1 VEGRSVT
8 EVDVSVLD
16 GDPDVRGSV
25 QEMYRLPDGDRLLA
39 RSLDGGS
46 VFDVGQFFRIPGSGA
61 ARNTLRHQVYVEL
74 GDPATWQALGAE
86 ELGAVFQRGED
97 VDRLLGSEA
106 LTELRVHGAR
116 THHLGL
122 VDPRTG
128 RVAAGRD
135 AAASDVV
142 LIREFPVVKPSR
154 ERLVSEHVY
163 DYVDYLRAPSK
174 VMALEHIVR
183 LGVPGG
189 SSLLDRHRRLV
200 AAGDE
205 AAATAFVTALGLA
218 GTLEPWTALPSP
230 SVEWTTKYE
239 DHDRPLSRQEAALL
253 GGVHVAT
260 LAKLVDLLLLATTA
274 VTTLFRRAGLRLWD
288 LKWEVADDGGA
299 PVLVD
304 TMDHDSA
311 RITAPGE
318 LEGVRFHVHFNKQ
331 AVRDYYRILHPDWH
345 QALDDAKQRSVH
357 DERGR
362 GFIDIYR
369 DGVAEGRYPATRE
382 LDPAFAGLQ
391 GEKYWYVTEA
401 SAGAADRS
409 RSADL
414 AVREARFYDAAGAA
428 DAFLRRNAT
437 P

>member
-1 VEGRSVT
+1 MT
-8 EVDVSVLD
+8 AVDVSILA
-16 GDPDVRGSV
+16 GDPDIRGSV
-25 QEMYRLPDGDRLLA
+25 QEMYRVPDSDRLLA

-61 ARNTLRHQVYVEL
+61 ARNTLRHHVYVEL

-86 ELGAVFQRGED
+86 ELGGVFQRGED
-97 VDRLLGSEA
+97 VDRLLGSAA
-106 LTELRVHGAR
+106 LAELRAHGAR

-122 VDPRTG
+122 VDPQTG

-135 AAASDVV
+135 AGASDVV

-154 ERLVSEHVY
+154 ERLLSEHVY
-163 DYVDYLRAPSK
+163 DYIDYLRAPSK
-174 VMALEHIVR
+174 VIALEHIVR

-189 SSLLDRHRRLV
+189 SSLLDRYRRLV
-200 AAGDE
+200 AAGDD
-205 AAATAFVTALGLA
+205 AAAAAFVAALGLSGA
-218 GTLEPWTALPSP
+218 LEPWTALPSP

-239 DHDRPLSRQEAALL
+239 DHDRHLGRQEAALL

-260 LAKLVDLLLLATTA
+260 LAQLADLLLLATTA
-274 VTTLFRRAGLRLWD
+274 VTTMFRRAGLRLWD
-288 LKWEVADDGGA
+288 LKWEVADDRGA

-318 LEGVRFHVHFNKQ
+318 LEGARFHVHFNKQ

-345 QALDDAKQRSVH
+345 RALDDAKERSAH
-357 DERGR
+357 DQRGR
-362 GFIDIYR
+362 GFMDIYR
-369 DGVAEGRYPATRE
+369 EGVAQGRYPTIPE
-382 LDPAFAGLQ
+382 LDPAFAALQ
-391 GEKYWYVTEA
+391 GEKYWYATEA
-401 SAGAADRS
+401 GAGATDPG

-414 AVREARFYDAAGAA
+414 AVREVRFYDAAGAA
-428 DAFLRRNAT
+428 GAFLQRNAAS
-437 P
+437 